1 MSDPIIARSGSVR
14 TAASA
19 LLSAADI
26 WSTNSRA
33 STPAKI
39 PETPKAE
46 TTAPAEIPETKRVEA
61 SSLAAQT
68 TALAEIREPERAQ
81 TTAPAEI
88 PEPKTAET
96 SAPAR
101 TLRPSELL
109 AEARFFSMIAK
120 RVLDLAPARSKSAEI
135 KPAEIKAAEIE
146 AAIEVAEIKAA
157 IKANLVQP
165 QSWPPR
171 KLSLALQGG
180 GSFGA
185 FPWGVLERLLE
196 QPDCEF
202 DAISGASVGA
212 VNAVLLACGL
222 VEGGREGARKLLAR
236 FWNQVTTEASFRSL
250 MLIGGFSPA
259 GSSVAFGP
267 TLRSTHFDPFDLD
280 PLRQALARDVRF
292 TALSAPAC
300 PKLLIAA
307 TRIRDGKQQ
316 IFRNAEITPDV
327 LLASPCPPLLHC
339 AVEIEGEA
347 YWDGGYS
354 ANPPLLRLVQESETS
369 DGLGVQVTPARD
381 GYVPITMA
389 AIDRRLDQITANS
402 ALNAEMAA
410 IEWLRDSST
419 TSLPLR
425 LSRIAAEDEIDGL
438 SQRSTADL
446 GHGFIRLLH
455 RSGRD
460 AADRWL
466 RGTTEREAPATA
478 QEREEPGAEMQSIG
492 AEVETV

>member
-1 MSDPIIARSGSVR
+1 MGNPIVAQSGSAR

-26 WSTNSRA
+26 WSTDNSRA
-33 STPAKI
+33 STPAEI
-39 PETPKAE
+39 PQSKTTISETEKTETP
-46 TTAPAEIPETKRVEA
+46 
-61 SSLAAQT
+61 
-68 TALAEIREPERAQ
+68 ALAEIPDNIAETPDNK
-81 TTAPAEI
+81 TTDPTALAEI
-88 PEPKTAET
+88 PEPKRSDT
-96 SAPAR
+96 PAR

-120 RVLDLAPARSKSAEI
+120 RASEPAP
-135 KPAEIKAAEIE
+135 
-146 AAIEVAEIKAA
+146 
-157 IKANLVQP
+157 KANLVVQP

-171 KLSLALQGG
+171 RLSLALQGG

-185 FPWGVLERLLE
+185 FTWGVLERLLE
-196 QPDCEF
+196 QPDCDF

-236 FWNQVTTEASFRSL
+236 FWNRVTTESSFRSL
-250 MLIGGFSPA
+250 MLVGGFSPA

-267 TLRSTHFDPFDLD
+267 TLRSAHFDPFDLD
-280 PLRQALARDVRF
+280 PLRQALAKDIRF
-292 TALSAPAC
+292 SALSAPGC

-307 TRIRDGKQQ
+307 TRIRDGKQH
-316 IFRNAEITPDV
+316 IFRNAEITADV
-327 LLASPCPPLLHC
+327 LLASTCPPLMHC
-339 AVEIEGEA
+339 AVEIDGEA

-354 ANPPLLRLVQESETS
+354 ANPPLVRLVQESETS
-369 DGLGVQVTPARD
+369 DVLVVQVTPTRD

-402 ALNAEMAA
+402 ALNAEIAA
-410 IEWLRDSST
+410 IEWLRDSAAT
-419 TSLPLR
+419 YLPLR
-425 LSRIAAEDEIDGL
+425 LSRIAAEDEIEGL
-438 SQRSTADL
+438 SQRSSADL
-446 GHGFIRLLH
+446 GRGFIRLLH
-455 RSGRD
+455 RSGRE

-466 RGTTEREAPATA
+466 RGTTERTAPATA
-478 QEREEPGAEMQSIG
+478 LAHEEPDAELQPTG